1 MTLAAARLRGVT
13 LPIGM
18 IVAAATIRVMTVLA
32 TALRSVTLVT
42 GAARAATLIRVML
55 LAATIIKVMLL
66 AATIIKVT
74 LFAVTLIAR
83 MFNGK
88 RTQLKHWCHQ
98 KIHFRLISHHD
109 LYIRQTVN

>member
-42 GAARAATLIRVML
+42 GAARAATLIRM
-55 LAATIIKVMLL
+55 MLL

>member
-42 GAARAATLIRVML
+42 GAARAATLIRM
-55 LAATIIKVMLL
+55 MLL

-98 KIHFRLISHHD
+98 WA
-109 LYIRQTVN
+109 